1 MADMRLLERTLA
13 ATVPLNK
20 ARRNFLA
27 RFVVA
32 LIRVKTVNLAEV
44 ASAFAGRARPES
56 SYKRIQRFLRSFELP
71 YASVALAL
79 LRQAGVPSPFI
90 VTLDRTEWQLG
101 SVWLNVMVV
110 GVAYRGVALPVL
122 WRVLPKKGCASTE
135 EKLEAVGRCVRL
147 FGARS
152 IAFLAA
158 DREFAD
164 RGLFRHLRASGISFR
179 IRVKRNALVANGR
192 GQVVQ
197 AWRLFRSQRTGT
209 AWALPTL
216 RKCWGMELHLS
227 GLRMASGEY
236 VIVAAPHVASDA
248 LSDYGRRWEI
258 ETLFGCLKSRG
269 FRLEET
275 HVTDPQRLEKLMALL
290 ALTFCWAVVVGEWLT
305 RHQPLGV
312 KKHGRRYKSLFR
324 HGLDYLRRIL
334 CDLES
339 RAKRAQFR
347 RVILLLSRT

>member
-20 ARRNFLA
+20 ARRNFLTK
-27 RFVVA
+27 FVVA
-32 LIRVKTVNLAEV
+32 LIQVKTVNLAEV
-44 ASAFAGRARPES
+44 AHAFAGRARPES

-71 YASVALAL
+71 YATVALV
-79 LRQAGVPSPFI
+79 RQAGVKAPFV

-101 SVWLNVMVV
+101 SVWLNLLVV

-122 WRVLPKKGCASTE
+122 WRALPKKGCASTA
-135 EKLEAVGRCVRL
+135 EKLEVVGRFVCL
-147 FGARS
+147 FGAAS
-152 IAFLAA
+152 IEFLAA

-164 RGLFRHLRASGISFR
+164 RKLFRHLHAAGIDFR
-179 IRVKRNALVANGR
+179 IRVKRNTLVRNGR

-197 AWRLFRSQRTGT
+197 AFRLFRSQRLGT
-209 AWALPTL
+209 ALALPTL

-227 GLRMASGEY
+227 GLRLASGEY
-236 VIVAAPHVASDA
+236 VIVASPRVTADA

-275 HVTDPQRLEKLMALL
+275 HVTDPARLEKLLALL
-290 ALTFCWAVVVGEWLT
+290 ALTFCWAVAVGDWLAA
-305 RHQPLGV
+305 QKPLRV
-312 KKHGRRYKSLFR
+312 KKHGRRWKSLFR

-334 CDLES
+334 FNLES
-339 RAKRAQFR
+339 RTKRAQFR

>member
-1 MADMRLLERTLA
+1 MADIRLLERTLA
-13 ATVPLNK
+13 ATVPLNR

-27 RFVVA
+27 KFVVA

-44 ASAFAGRARPES
+44 AAAFAGRALPES
-56 SYKRIQRFLRSFELP
+56 SYKRIQRFLRLFELP
-71 YASVALAL
+71 YATVALAL
-79 LRQAGVPSPFI
+79 ARQAGVEAPYV

-101 SVWLNVMVV
+101 AVWLNVMVI
-110 GVAYRGVALPVL
+110 GVAYKGVALPVL
-122 WRVLPKKGCASTE
+122 WQVLEKKGCASSA
-135 EKLEAVGRCVRL
+135 EKVEVVGRFARL

-164 RGLFRHLRASGISFR
+164 RKLFRYLRGQGIDFR

-197 AWRLFRSQRTGT
+197 AFRLFRSQRAGVG
-209 AWALPTL
+209 LPLPGL
-216 RKCWGMELHLS
+216 RRCWGMELHLT
-227 GLRMASGEY
+227 GLRLTCGEY
-236 VIVAAPHVASDA
+236 VIVASPHVAADA

-258 ETLFGCLKSRG
+258 ETLFGCLKTRG

-275 HVTDPQRLEKLMALL
+275 HVTDPARLEKLMALL
-290 ALTFCWAVVVGEWLT
+290 ALTFCWAVVVGEWLM
-305 RHQPLGV
+305 RHKPLRV
-312 KKHGRRYKSLFR
+312 KKHGRKCKSLFR
-324 HGLDYLRRIL
+324 HGLDYLWRIL

-339 RAKRAQFR
+339 RAKRAEFR

>member
-32 LIRVKTVNLAEV
+32 LIRVKTVNLVEV
-44 ASAFAGRARPES
+44 ASAFAGRALPES
-56 SYKRIQRFLRSFELP
+56 SYKRIQRFLRGFELP
-71 YASVALAL
+71 YAAVALAL
-79 LRQAGVPSPFI
+79 VRQAGVPPPF
-90 VTLDRTEWQLG
+90 VLTLDRTEWQLG
-101 SVWLNVMVV
+101 SVWLNVMVI
-110 GVAYRGVALPVL
+110 GVAYKGVALPVL
-122 WRVLPKKGCASTE
+122 WQVLEKKGCASTG
-135 EKLEAVGRCVRL
+135 EKLEVVERFVRL
-147 FGARS
+147 FGAAS
-152 IAFLAA
+152 IEFLAA

-164 RGLFRHLRASGISFR
+164 RGPFHYLRVAGIDFR

-197 AWRLFRSQRTGT
+197 AFRLFRSQRIGVGL
-209 AWALPTL
+209 ALPTL

-227 GLRMASGEY
+227 GLRLRSGDY
-236 VIVAAPHVASDA
+236 VIVAAPRIAPEA

-275 HVTDPQRLEKLMALL
+275 HVTDPERLEKLMALL

-305 RHQPLGV
+305 RHKPLRV
-312 KKHGRRYKSLFR
+312 KKHGWRWKSLFR

-347 RVILLLSRT
+347 RVILLLSCT

>member
-27 RFVVA
+27 KFVVA

-44 ASAFAGRARPES
+44 AHAFAGRALPES
-56 SYKRIQRFLRSFELP
+56 SYKRIQRFLRCFELP
-71 YASVALAL
+71 YGAVAVAL
-79 LRQAGVPSPFI
+79 LRQAGVSPPF
-90 VTLDRTEWQLG
+90 VLTLDRTEWQLG
-101 SVWLNVMVV
+101 AVWLNVMVI
-110 GVAYRGVALPVL
+110 GVAHRGVALPLL
-122 WRVLPKKGCASTE
+122 WVVLPKKGCASSA
-135 EKLEAVGRCVRL
+135 EKLEVVGRCLRL
-147 FGARS
+147 LGAES
-152 IAFLAA
+152 VEFLAA

-164 RGLFRHLRASGISFR
+164 RQLFRYLRSRGVDFR
-179 IRVKRNALVANGR
+179 IRVKRNALVRNGR

-197 AWRLFRSQRTGT
+197 ACRLFRSQRAGVGV
-209 AWALPTL
+209 ALPGL
-216 RKCWGMELHLS
+216 RKCWGMELHLT
-227 GLRMASGEY
+227 GLRQRNGDY
-236 VIVAAPHVASDA
+236 VIVAAPRVTSEA

-258 ETLFGCLKSRG
+258 ETMFGCLKSRG

-275 HVTDPQRLEKLMALL
+275 HVTDPRRLEKLMALL
-290 ALTFCWAVVVGEWLT
+290 ALAFCWAVVVGEWLT
-305 RHQPLGV
+305 RHKPLRV
-312 KKHGRRYKSLFR
+312 KKHGRRWKSLFR

-347 RVILLLSRT
+347 RVILLLSCT

>member
-1 MADMRLLERTLA
+1 MADIRLLERTLA

-32 LIRVKTVNLAEV
+32 LLRVKTVNLSEV
-44 ASAFAGRARPES
+44 ASAFSGRALPES

-71 YASVALAL
+71 YAAVALAL
-79 LRQAGVPSPFI
+79 VRQAGVAPPF
-90 VTLDRTEWQLG
+90 VLTVDRTEWQLG
-101 SVWLNVMVV
+101 SVWLNVLVI
-110 GVAYRGVALPVL
+110 GVAYKGVALPVL
-122 WRVLPKKGCASTE
+122 WRVLEKKGCASTG
-135 EKLEAVGRCVRL
+135 EKLEVVERFVRL
-147 FGARS
+147 FGAGS
-152 IAFLAA
+152 VGFLAA

-164 RGLFRHLRASGISFR
+164 RKLFRYLRAAGIDFR

-197 AWRLFRSQRTGT
+197 AFRLFRSQRTGT
-209 AWALPTL
+209 ALSLPGL
-216 RKCWGMELHLS
+216 RKCWGMELHLT
-227 GLRMASGEY
+227 GLRLSSGDY
-236 VIVAAPHVASDA
+236 VIVAAPRVAAA
-248 LSDYGRRWEI
+248 LGDYGRRWEI

-275 HVTDPQRLEKLMALL
+275 HVTDPERLEKLMALL
-290 ALTFCWAVVVGEWLT
+290 ALSFCWAVVVGEWLT
-305 RHQPLGV
+305 RHQPLRV
-312 KKHGRRYKSLFR
+312 KKHGRRWKSLFR

-347 RVILLLSRT
+347 RVILLLSCT

>member
-27 RFVVA
+27 KFVVA

-44 ASAFAGRARPES
+44 APAFAGRAQPES

-71 YASVALAL
+71 YAAVALAL
-79 LRQAGVPSPFI
+79 LRQSGVPAPY
-90 VTLDRTEWQLG
+90 VLTLDRTEWQLG
-101 SVWLNVMVV
+101 AVWLNVLVV
-110 GVAYRGVALPVL
+110 GVAHQGVALPVL

-135 EKLEAVGRCVRL
+135 EKLEIVGRCVRL
-147 FGARS
+147 FGARHL
-152 IAFLAA
+152 AFLAA

-164 RGLFRHLRASGISFR
+164 RELFGYLRSQRIDFR
-179 IRVKRNALVANGR
+179 IRVKRNALVRNGR

-197 AWRLFRSQRTGT
+197 AWRLFRSQRMGVGL
-209 AWALPTL
+209 ALPTL
-216 RKCWGMELHLS
+216 RKCWGMELHLT
-227 GLRMASGEY
+227 GLRLRSGEY
-236 VIVAAPHVASDA
+236 VIVAAPRVATDA

-258 ETLFGCLKSRG
+258 ETMFGCLKTRG

-275 HVTDPQRLEKLMALL
+275 HVTDPARLEKLMALL
-290 ALTFCWAVVVGEWLT
+290 ALTFCWAVVVGEWLAAQ
-305 RHQPLGV
+305 RPLQV
-312 KKHGRRYKSLFR
+312 KKHGRRWKSLFR

-339 RAKRAQFR
+339 RTKRAQFR

>member
-27 RFVVA
+27 KFVVA
-32 LIRVKTVNLAEV
+32 LIRVKTVNLSEV
-44 ASAFAGRARPES
+44 AHAFAGHAQPES
-56 SYKRIQRFLRSFELP
+56 SYKRIQRFLRCFELP

-79 LRQAGVPSPFI
+79 VRQAGVSAPF
-90 VTLDRTEWQLG
+90 VLTLDRTEWQLG

-110 GVAYRGVALPVL
+110 GVAHKGVALPVL
-122 WRVLPKKGCASTE
+122 WAVLEKKGCASSA
-135 EKLEAVGRCVRL
+135 EKLEIVERFLRL
-147 FGARS
+147 CGARN
-152 IAFLAA
+152 IAYLAA

-164 RGLFRHLRASGISFR
+164 RKLFRYLRASGVDFR

-197 AWRLFRSQRTGT
+197 AFRLFRSQRTGLG
-209 AWALPTL
+209 LPLPGL
-216 RKCWGMELHLS
+216 RKCWGMELHLT
-227 GLRMASGEY
+227 GLRLVSGEY
-236 VIVAAPHVASDA
+236 VIVASSCVARDA
-248 LSDYGRRWEI
+248 LADYARRWEI

-275 HVTDPQRLEKLMALL
+275 HVTDPERLSKLMALL
-290 ALTFCWAVVVGEWLT
+290 ALAFCWAVVVGEWLAA
-305 RHQPLGV
+305 HKPLKV
-312 KKHGRRYKSLFR
+312 RKHGRKCKSLFR

-347 RVILLLSRT
+347 RVILLLSCT

>member
-27 RFVVA
+27 QFVVA

-44 ASAFAGRARPES
+44 ASAFAGRAQPES
-56 SYKRIQRFLRSFELP
+56 SYKRIQRFLRCFEWP
-71 YASVALAL
+71 YAAVALAL
-79 LRQAGVPSPFI
+79 LRQAGVEAPFV

-101 SVWLNVMVV
+101 SVWLNVLVV
-110 GVAYRGVALPVL
+110 GVAYKGVALPVL
-122 WRVLPKKGCASTE
+122 WRVLEKKGCASTE
-135 EKLEAVGRCVRL
+135 EKLEAVGRFVRL

-164 RGLFRHLRASGISFR
+164 RGLFRYLQASGIDFR
-179 IRVKRNALVANGR
+179 IRVKRNTLVRNGR

-197 AWRLFRSQRTGT
+197 AFRLFRSQRLGVGVP
-209 AWALPTL
+209 LPGL
-216 RKCWGMELHLS
+216 RKCWGMELHLT
-227 GLRMASGEY
+227 GLRLQSGDY
-236 VIVAAPHVASDA
+236 VIVAAPRVATDA
-248 LSDYGRRWEI
+248 LGDYGRRWEI

-275 HVTDPQRLEKLMALL
+275 HVTDPARLEKLMALL
-290 ALTFCWAVVVGEWLT
+290 ALAFCWAVVVGEWLAA
-305 RHQPLGV
+305 QKPLKV
-312 KKHGRRYKSLFR
+312 KKHGRRWKSMFR

-347 RVILLLSRT
+347 RVVLLLSRT

>member
-13 ATVPLNK
+13 ETVPLNR

-27 RFVVA
+27 QFVVA

-44 ASAFAGRARPES
+44 AHAFSGRALPES
-56 SYKRIQRFLRSFELP
+56 SYKRIQRFLRLFELP
-71 YASVALAL
+71 YAAMALAL
-79 LRQAGVPSPFI
+79 VRQAGVPAPFV

-101 SVWLNVMVV
+101 AVWLNVMVV
-110 GVAYRGVALPVL
+110 GVAYQGVALPVL
-122 WRVLPKKGCASTE
+122 WRVLEKKGCASSA
-135 EKLEAVGRCVRL
+135 EKVEIVERFVRL
-147 FGARS
+147 CGAQH
-152 IAFLAA
+152 IAFLAG

-164 RGLFRHLRASGISFR
+164 RELFRHLCGQGIDFR

-192 GQVVQ
+192 GQLVQ
-197 AWRLFRSQRTGT
+197 AWRLFRAQRAGVGL
-209 AWALPTL
+209 ALPTL

-227 GLRMASGEY
+227 GLRLQTGDY
-236 VIVAAPHVASDA
+236 VIVAAPRVAGDA

-275 HVTDPQRLEKLMALL
+275 HVTAPERLEKLVALL
-290 ALTFCWAVVVGEWLT
+290 ALAFCWAVVIGEWLAE
-305 RHQPLGV
+305 QKSLAV
-312 KKHGRRYKSLFR
+312 KKHGRKCKSLFR

-334 CDLES
+334 CNLES

>member
-1 MADMRLLERTLA
+1 MADIRLLERTLA
-13 ATVPLNK
+13 ETVPLNK

-32 LIRVKTVNLAEV
+32 LLRVKTVNLAEV
-44 ASAFAGRARPES
+44 AYAFAGRALPES

-71 YASVALAL
+71 YAAVALAL
-79 LRQAGVPSPFI
+79 ARQSGVPAPF
-90 VTLDRTEWQLG
+90 VLTLDRTEWQLG
-101 SVWLNVMVV
+101 TVWLNVMVI
-110 GVAYRGVALPVL
+110 GLAYKGVALPVI

-135 EKLEAVGRCVRL
+135 EKVEIVTAFVRL
-147 FGARS
+147 FGAPS
-152 IAFLAA
+152 IEFLAA

-164 RGLFRHLRASGISFR
+164 RKLFRYLRAAGISFR

-192 GQVVQ
+192 GEMVQ
-197 AWRLFRSQRTGT
+197 AWRLFRSQRTGVGVP
-209 AWALPTL
+209 LPTL
-216 RKCWGMELHLS
+216 RKCWAMELHLT
-227 GLRMASGEY
+227 GLRLASGEY
-236 VIVAAPHVASDA
+236 VIVASPRLTEDA
-248 LSDYGRRWEI
+248 LADYGRRWEI

-275 HVTDPQRLEKLMALL
+275 HVTDPARLEKLMALL
-290 ALTFCWAVVVGEWLT
+290 ALTFCWAVVVGDWLAA
-305 RHQPLGV
+305 QKPLRV
-312 KKHGRRYKSLFR
+312 KKHGRKCKSLFR

-347 RVILLLSRT
+347 RVVLLLSCT

>member
-1 MADMRLLERTLA
+1 MANMRLLERTLA

-27 RFVVA
+27 HFVVA
-32 LIRVKTVNLAEV
+32 LLQVKTVNLAEV

-71 YASVALAL
+71 YAAVAVALV
-79 LRQAGVPSPFI
+79 RQAGLSAPLTL
-90 VTLDRTEWQLG
+90 TLDRTEWQLG
-101 SVWLNVMVV
+101 SVWLNVMVI
-110 GVAYRGVALPVL
+110 GVAFRGAALPVL
-122 WRVLPKKGCASTE
+122 WRVLPKKGCASTG
-135 EKLEAVGRCVRL
+135 EKLEVVSRFVRL

-152 IAFLAA
+152 IEFLAA

-164 RGLFRHLRASGISFR
+164 RKLFRYLRASGIDFR

-197 AWRLFRSQRTGT
+197 AWRLFRSQRTGVGLV
-209 AWALPTL
+209 LPGL
-216 RKCWGMELHLS
+216 RRCWGMELHLT
-227 GLRMASGEY
+227 GLRLVSGEY
-236 VIVAAPHVASDA
+236 VIVASPRVARDA
-248 LSDYGRRWEI
+248 LSDYSRRWEV

-275 HVTDPQRLEKLMALL
+275 HVTDPARLEKLVALL
-290 ALTFCWAVVVGEWLT
+290 ALSFCWAVVVGDWLAA
-305 RHQPLGV
+305 HKPLRV
-312 KKHGRRYKSLFR
+312 KKHGRRCKSLFR

-334 CDLES
+334 FNLES
-339 RAKRAQFR
+339 RTKRAQFR
-347 RVILLLSRT
+347 RVILLLSCT

>member
-27 RFVVA
+27 KFVVA

-44 ASAFAGRARPES
+44 AHAFSGRARPAS
-56 SYKRIQRFLRSFELP
+56 SYKRIQRFLRLFELP
-71 YASVALAL
+71 YGAVAMAL
-79 LRQAGVPSPFI
+79 VRQAGLAPPF
-90 VTLDRTEWQLG
+90 VLTLDRTEWQLG
-101 SVWLNVMVV
+101 AVWLNVMVV
-110 GVAYRGVALPVL
+110 GVAHRGVALPVL
-122 WRVLPKKGCASTE
+122 WVVLPKKGCASTR
-135 EKLEAVGRCVRL
+135 EKLEIVGRCVRL
-147 FGARS
+147 FGAPS

-164 RGLFRHLRASGISFR
+164 RQLFGYLRASGISFR

-197 AWRLFRSQRTGT
+197 AWQLFRSQRTGT
-209 AWALPTL
+209 ALALPGL

-227 GLRMASGEY
+227 GLRLHSGEY
-236 VIVAAPHVASDA
+236 VIVASPRVTADA

-275 HVTDPQRLEKLMALL
+275 HVIDPERLERLMALL

-305 RHQPLGV
+305 RHKPLAV
-312 KKHGRRYKSLFR
+312 KKHGRKWKSLFR
-324 HGLDYLRRIL
+324 HGLDFLRRIL